1 MMLRSFTFCAALLLV
16 CAGTSSAQTVK
27 LDFVNGQVT
36 LITQNAPVS
45 SILAEW
51 ARRGGTRIVN
61 GERVPGVPLTLEL
74 RDVPERQALD
84 VILRGVAGYMI
95 AAREIPGSGPSR
107 IDRVMILP
115 TSTAP
120 RPTNTPA
127 TFASPQQPNAGLRPV
142 VRPPLIDV
150 DDDIDVD
157 VDDPI
162 TAGPPR
168 PGVPPPPTAVQG
180 GFLRPGVNGQPFQP
194 PPPQQEMP
202 VQPTTPAAGQPR
214 VPTNPFTALPGSSRP
229 GEVTPAPPQ
238 QPERLPNQPV
248 PNER

>member
-1 MMLRSFTFCAALLLV
+1 MMPRSFAFCAALLLV
-16 CAGTSSAQTVK
+16 CAGTSAAQTVK

-45 SILAEW
+45 AILAEW

-74 RDVPERQALD
+74 RDVSERQALD
-84 VILRGVAGYMI
+84 IILRGVAGYMI

-120 RPTNTPA
+120 RPTTTPT
-127 TFASPQQPNAGLRPV
+127 TFATPQPNAGVRPV
-142 VRPPLIDV
+142 VRPPLVDI
-150 DDDIDVD
+150 DDDIDTD

-168 PGVPPPPTAVQG
+168 PGVPPPPPAAQP
-180 GFLRPGVNGQPFQP
+180 GFVRPVINGQPFQQ
-194 PPPQQEMP
+194 PPPQQEAP
-202 VQPTTPAAGQPR
+202 VQPTPAVGQPR

-238 QPERLPNQPV
+238 QPDRLPNQPV
-248 PNER
+248 PSDR